1 MTLDT
6 GSVRS
11 CKDSGIDVDTNA
23 AVSRSDKT
31 RVYHLPLFPTR
42 FLAVIDDVNQGA
54 LPQVPFGG
62 EIGGEEDQGLRSAF
76 YPPSNFHYL
85 LWTLLQ
91 INVLCTFVKKKSS
104 TGNDYEVEYAPK
116 DSGGIGARA
125 RAAPEVRVEGEGG
138 GRAGEETRVAGPGP
152 HHQGTSQ
159 VGIPIRPMYWHTMLD
174 RLIP

>member
-11 CKDSGIDVDTNA
+11 FKDSGIDVDTNA

-62 EIGGEEDQGLRSAF
+62 EVGGEENQVQRSVF
-76 YPPSNFHYL
+76 CPPAYSHYL
-85 LWTLLQ
+85 FQ
-91 INVLCTFVKKKSS
+91 
-104 TGNDYEVEYAPK
+104 
-116 DSGGIGARA
+116 
-125 RAAPEVRVEGEGG
+125 
-138 GRAGEETRVAGPGP
+138 
-152 HHQGTSQ
+152 
-159 VGIPIRPMYWHTMLD
+159 
-174 RLIP
+174 